1 MLEHGIVLLSGGSRC
16 REHVND
22 KALFEGVGV
31 GGRGGG
37 RERGWEGEGVGGE
50 GWEIHT

>member
-31 GGRGGG
+31 GGRGDG
-37 RERGWEGEGVGGE
+37 REGAERVV
-50 GWEIHT
+50 I